1 MTPCA
6 CQKESATCEPD
17 TFPISVRISFSLVS
31 LLGEQFLGQP
41 EGVAPVL
48 REQLS
53 IPRKEWQFGDA
64 CMCDF
69 ELDVKRFRTP

>member
-6 CQKESATCEPD
+6 CQKESAPCDPD
-17 TFPISVRISFSLVS
+17 TFPISVKISYFLVS

-41 EGVAPVL
+41 EGVARVL

-53 IPRKEWQFGDA
+53 IPPARNGSLEVRVCETLKL
-64 CMCDF
+64 M
-69 ELDVKRFRTP
+69 